1 MKKLKTILAIVIGF
15 TIINLNACTPK
26 SDDENNNRT
35 TDPAVVGK
43 DTNSVELR
51 KSIPQSDPNINST
64 PAVRKGGPDVDED
77 SITKKLE
84 LKKGGNE

>member
-1 MKKLKTILAIVIGF
+1 MKKLKTILAIVFGF
-15 TIINLNACTPK
+15 AIINLNACTPK

-64 PAVRKGGPDVDED
+64 PAVTKGGPDMDAD
-77 SITKKLE
+77 SIAKKRE
-84 LKKGGNE
+84 LKEGRNE